1 MKARSIS
8 ARLISRT
15 AMLEQS
21 IRDRTARVGVIGL
34 GYVGL
39 PLVSGFAGGGF
50 RVTGFDVDPEKV
62 AALESNRSYI
72 AHFPASRIADL
83 RARGLF
89 EATADFSRLS
99 AMDAIVICVPTPLDA
114 HREPDLSY
122 IEATADQI
130 ARAARPGQLV
140 VLESTTYPGTTEEI
154 VQPRLEAKGLVL
166 DRDFFLAFSPEREDP
181 NNPTFTLRTIPK
193 VIGGVTKKSGEL
205 AALLY
210 GSVVDRVVVV
220 ENARV
225 AEAAKL
231 VENVF
236 RCVNI
241 ALVNEL
247 KLAFDRMG
255 IDVWQV
261 LDAASTKPF
270 GFMRFDP
277 GPGLGGHCIP
287 IDPFYLTWKAR
298 EFGVATRFIELAGEI
313 NTAMPDWVVAK
324 LGAALNDAGKPL
336 RGSKVLVVGVAYKK
350 NVDDTRESPALEIL
364 EKLIARGAE
373 VAYHDPHVPRL
384 PKTRRHAIVADS
396 VALTDEA
403 VAGFDAAV
411 IVTDHDAVDWATL
424 ARSAPLVVDTRNA
437 LRRRNLSFRGIV
449 A

>member
-1 MKARSIS
+1 MSLERSL
-8 ARLISRT
+8 RDGT
-15 AMLEQS
+15 AKV
-21 IRDRTARVGVIGL
+21 AVIGL

-39 PLVSGFAGGGF
+39 PLVAGFAEGGF
-50 RVTGFDVDPEKV
+50 RVLGFDVDTEKV
-62 AALESNRSYI
+62 AALGAGRSYI
-72 AHFPASRIADL
+72 AHFPSTRIEEL
-83 RARGLF
+83 KRRGF
-89 EATADFSRLS
+89 EATTDFSRL
-99 AMDAIVICVPTPLDA
+99 AEADAIVICVPTPLDA

-122 IEATADQI
+122 IESTADQI
-130 ARAARPGQLV
+130 ARSARRGGPGQLI

-154 VQPRLEAKGLVL
+154 LQPRLEAQGLVL

-181 NNPTFTLRTIPK
+181 NNPSFTLRTIPK
-193 VIGGVTKKSGEL
+193 VIGGVTKRSGEL
-205 AALLY
+205 AEILY
-210 GSVVDRVVVV
+210 GKVVDRTVLVDDV
-220 ENARV
+220 RV

-247 KLAFDRMG
+247 KLAFDKMG

-270 GFMRFDP
+270 GFMRFEP

-313 NTAMPDWVVAK
+313 NTAMPDWVVGK
-324 LGAALNDAGKPL
+324 LGASLNEAGKPI

-364 EKLIARGAE
+364 ERLLARGA
-373 VAYHDPHVPRL
+373 VVTYHDPHVPRL

-396 VALTDEA
+396 VELTDAAIAGTDA
-403 VAGFDAAV
+403 VV
-411 IVTDHDAVDWATL
+411 IVTDHDAVDWARI
-424 ARSAPLVVDTRNA
+424 ARHAPLVVDTRNC